1 MRRSLERRLKL
12 KLSGISFLINFK
24 LFEIPAFEFTRSP
37 SARTPAQKREFC
49 TTDNRNFVH
58 VCIVRHARCAIVAV
72 MFIASSLLSFGTQPL
87 AWALLLLT
95 LGLLLMRRWRG
106 AGTRLCWAAL
116 LVLAMTGWQLPVDAM
131 LRHLEDQSPAPDANA
146 SLSGYAGVVVLG
158 GALERSD
165 LWNFPGRI
173 ALNSAA
179 ERMIVPIGLMQR
191 NSHLKLLF
199 TGGEGSLVKDK
210 LSEADRAKIFFDSM
224 GVDPARMIY
233 ESRSRT
239 TFDNAI
245 LSAQLPGVDKE
256 QPWLL
261 LTTAAHM
268 PRSLAVF
275 RKAGWKVTPYSVDYR
290 TTAEQDWTGYSLA
303 RGAEKWHYAL
313 HEIIGYWAYGLAG
326 RL

>member
-1 MRRSLERRLKL
+1 MRRNLERRLKL
-12 KLSGISFLINFK
+12 NLRGIRFQISYEWCEL
-24 LFEIPAFEFTRSP
+24 PALESNVYAGTR
-37 SARTPAQKREFC
+37 AAVQNVEFC
-49 TTDNRNFVH
+49 TTLDRIFFH
-58 VCIVRHARCAIVAV
+58 ARIVRHARCAIVAT
-72 MFIASSLLSFGTQPL
+72 MFTAASLLSFGTQPL

-95 LGLLLMRRWRG
+95 SGLLLMRRRQV

-131 LRHLEDQSPAPDANA
+131 LRHLEEQSPAPDTNA

-191 NSHLKLLF
+191 NPRLKLLF
-199 TGGEGSLVKDK
+199 TGGEGNLVKDT

-224 GVDPARMIY
+224 GVDPARVIY
-233 ESRSRT
+233 ESASRT
-239 TFDNAI
+239 TFDNAV
-245 LSAQLPGVDKE
+245 LSARLPGVDKE

-290 TTAEQDWTGYSLA
+290 TAAKPDWTGYSLA

-326 RL
+326 RM

>member
-1 MRRSLERRLKL
+1 M
-12 KLSGISFLINFK
+12 
-24 LFEIPAFEFTRSP
+24 FT
-37 SARTPAQKREFC
+37 
-49 TTDNRNFVH
+49 
-58 VCIVRHARCAIVAV
+58 
-72 MFIASSLLSFGTQPL
+72 ASSLLSFGTQPL

-95 LGLLLMRRWRG
+95 LGLLLMRRWRV
-106 AGTRLCWAAL
+106 AGTRLCWSAL

-131 LRHLEDQSPAPDANA
+131 LRHLEQQSPAPDASA

-165 LWNFPGRI
+165 LWKFPGRI

-179 ERMIVPIGLMQR
+179 ERMTVPVGLMQR
-191 NSHLKLLF
+191 NPQLRLLF
-199 TGGEGSLVKDK
+199 TGGEGNLRKDA
-210 LSEADRAKIFFDSM
+210 LTEADRAKIFFDSM
-224 GVDPARMIY
+224 GVDPTRVIY

-239 TFDNAI
+239 TFENAV
-245 LSAQLPGVDKE
+245 LSAHLPGVDPR

-268 PRSLAVF
+268 PRSLAAF
-275 RKAGWKVTPYSVDYR
+275 RKAGWNITPYSVDYR
-290 TTAEQDWTGYSLA
+290 TAQDIDWTGFSLA

-313 HEIIGYWAYGLAG
+313 HETIGFWAYQLTG

>member
-1 MRRSLERRLKL
+1 
-12 KLSGISFLINFK
+12 
-24 LFEIPAFEFTRSP
+24 
-37 SARTPAQKREFC
+37 
-49 TTDNRNFVH
+49 
-58 VCIVRHARCAIVAV
+58 

-95 LGLLLMRRWRG
+95 FGLLLMRRWRV

-116 LVLAMTGWQLPVDAM
+116 LVLAMTGWQLPVDAV
-131 LRHLEDQSPAPDANA
+131 LRQLEGQSPPPDASA

-158 GALERSD
+158 GALERSEM
-165 LWNFPGRI
+165 WKFPGRI

-179 ERMIVPIGLMQR
+179 ERMIVPVGLMQR
-191 NSHLKLLF
+191 YPHLKLLF
-199 TGGEGSLVKDK
+199 TGGEGNLLKDT
-210 LSEADRAKIFFDSM
+210 LTEADRAKIFFDSM
-224 GVDPARMIY
+224 GVDPARVIY

-239 TFDNAI
+239 TFENAT

-290 TTAEQDWTGYSLA
+290 TAAEPDWTGYSLA

-313 HEIIGYWAYGLAG
+313 HEMIGYWAYGLAG
-326 RL
+326 RM